1 MVAFGAFAQAYE
13 FYEEMVRR
21 GFECEDL
28 SLDPTVAEVIAR
40 VGPQDQNFYGRGA
53 IRVIR
58 MRRAAAEPDKKNDDK
73 RAEVEGGGDPAGA
86 AAKRSGA
93 PDRLGRALL

>member
-28 SLDPTVAEVIAR
+28 SLDPTVAGVIAR

-58 MRRAAAEPDKKNDDK
+58 MRRAAEPDKKDGSNT

-86 AAKRSGA
+86 AAKRSGV

>member
-1 MVAFGAFAQAYE
+1 MHAWARRTRTFMVEA
-13 FYEEMVRR
+13 
-21 GFECEDL
+21 L
-28 SLDPTVAEVIAR
+28 SA
-40 VGPQDQNFYGRGA
+40 
-53 IRVIR
+53 VIR

-86 AAKRSGA
+86 AAKRSGV

>member
-1 MVAFGAFAQAYE
+1 
-13 FYEEMVRR
+13 MVRR

-28 SLDPTVAEVIAR
+28 SLEPTVAEVIAR

-53 IRVIR
+53 IRVVR
-58 MRRAAAEPDKKNDDK
+58 MRRAAAEPDLKNGGK
-73 RAEVEGGGDPAGA
+73 RAEGGGAPAGA
-86 AAKRSGA
+86 AAKRSGV